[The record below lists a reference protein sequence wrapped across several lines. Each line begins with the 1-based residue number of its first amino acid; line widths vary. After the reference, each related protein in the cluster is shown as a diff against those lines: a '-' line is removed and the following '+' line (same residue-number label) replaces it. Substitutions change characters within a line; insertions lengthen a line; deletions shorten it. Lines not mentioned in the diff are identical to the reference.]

1 LLSRGG
7 PIGTE
12 QTQANTI
19 QLSDG
24 DPSFRLIADSA
35 PVPIWVTGLDRKRTF
50 VNRAYVDF
58 LGCSYADA
66 VDFDWRTIIHPDDAA
81 SILQQ
86 SIAGEASL
94 KPFTLVGRYRRGD
107 GEWRWLS
114 SISNPSRNAD
124 GEHVGFIGVAH
135 DITDSKAAEFA
146 VREREAQLSAFINQS
161 TAGFAQV
168 DLDGRFTL
176 VNDRFCEICGW
187 SREELLLRKMQDIT
201 HKDDLDRN
209 IPLFEAAVRDG
220 TPYSHEKRYV
230 RPDQS
235 EVWVNN
241 SVAVIK
247 REDGTPYGVLAIT
260 LDVTGRRE
268 SEAALRRASE
278 SMRLAIE
285 GAGMATWEIDL
296 STMEGPWSAN
306 RFDILG
312 YAQTANGRAP
322 FDDWLARVHPDDR
335 DRAEAAARKCFAD
348 GTPFEIEYRILR
360 ADTGEER
367 WLRSNG
373 TMISKEAGET
383 PRFVGVS
390 FDITEKKHAEAH
402 QQLLIDELNHRV
414 KNTLAIVQSIARQSA
429 KNATSPEDFAKSFEG
444 RLAAL
449 SAAQNLIT
457 AGLWRPTEIQRL
469 ISACLQPLAISQQ
482 IMIAGPAATL
492 GTKTAVT
499 MALAL
504 HELATNAVKYGALS
518 VPEGRVEISWSVSE
532 ERELLL
538 SWTEAGGPPVK
549 SPIHKGFGMRMIER
563 GLAAEFGGQVEI
575 SFEPGGLSCKLRA
588 VLPEMQK

>member
-312 YAQTANGRAP
+312 YAQTANGRGP

-373 TMISKEAGET
+373 TMISKEADET

-390 FDITEKKHAEAH
+390 FDITEKKQAEAH